1 MPIRF
6 FANGTVEVDT
16 LNEALVWEHRKRRS
30 SKPRGRPKQRAVT
43 TVAENPWEAFYQDIS
58 APECAKIRKI
68 LALILGRG
76 QTGIGVD
83 ELKNHVGDPTG
94 THTTGSISGM
104 FLKAKKAGLTPADI
118 VVRGEDK
125 RFRPG
130 SLLLTH
136 DPPVP

>member
-1 MPIRF
+1 
-6 FANGTVEVDT
+6 
-16 LNEALVWEHRKRRS
+16 
-30 SKPRGRPKQRAVT
+30 VT
-43 TVAENPWEAFYQDIS
+43 TIAENPLEAFFQDIA
-58 APECAKIRKI
+58 APECSKIRKI
-68 LALILGRG
+68 LALIKGRG
-76 QTGIGVD
+76 QSGIEVN

-94 THTTGSISGM
+94 THTTGTISGM
-104 FLKAKKAGLTPADI
+104 ILKARKAGLASHDI